1 MVGTVLGS
9 ETELILV
16 DDVVDGCEVSEGDA
30 DDYVA
35 LGCGSSEGGVYLLG
49 ELDAFGQGGVHLPV
63 ACNDVLSH
71 FYLKLDIGLFFR
83 WQN

>member
-1 MVGTVLGS
+1 MG
-9 ETELILV
+9 
-16 DDVVDGCEVSEGDA
+16 A
-30 DDYVA
+30 DTSPVYAPLLWSAQFA